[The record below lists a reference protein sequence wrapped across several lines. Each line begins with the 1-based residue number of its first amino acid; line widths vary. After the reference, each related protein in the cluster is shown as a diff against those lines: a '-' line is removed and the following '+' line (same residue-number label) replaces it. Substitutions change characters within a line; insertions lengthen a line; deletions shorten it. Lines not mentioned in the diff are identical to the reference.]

1 MVCKLKK
8 AIYVTAPDKLKQAPR
23 AKKGPGSAGAG
34 EFNDRFFSQ
43 KAGGIFRSKLRYLIT
58 FIVFHPR

>member
-23 AKKGPGSAGAG
+23 AKKGPGFINLA
-34 EFNDRFFSQ
+34 RFSLLHF
-43 KAGGIFRSKLRYLIT
+43 LPL
-58 FIVFHPR
+58 